1 MKNGFENEGA
11 KTTFSGGS
19 YGRTNEILEY
29 GKNFGDY
36 AVYLGANFNVDRGWR
51 DKSESYL
58 ETFYSDF
65 RYRGEDTEL
74 FMNIGQAFTDL
85 RGNGAVPLT
94 LMDTFEGESA
104 VYTHPDN
111 THNKNY
117 YANMGGNHF
126 VNDKLSIQ
134 GNMYY
139 RHMERRNY
147 NGDEF
152 EGRDCGLRFDRTG
165 GAADGTLC
173 GEFETNAD

>member
-36 AVYLGANFNVDRGWR
+36 AVYLGANFNVDKGWR

-94 LMDTFEGESA
+94 LI
-104 VYTHPDN
+104 P
-111 THNKNY
+111 
-117 YANMGGNHF
+117 
-126 VNDKLSIQ
+126 
-134 GNMYY
+134 
-139 RHMERRNY
+139 
-147 NGDEF
+147 F
-152 EGRDCGLRFDRTG
+152 EGRKCCLYSP
-165 GAADGTLC
+165 
-173 GEFETNAD
+173 